1 MKTHQHRT
9 AEEQQQRVEADLEAA
24 TSAIFRRCPTLCG
37 FAVRDAAILC
47 RDRHAL
53 QDPAD
58 LFVTEISV
66 FPLSGLTAPEEIC
79 NEIVATLLELIAD
92 SPETCELLRERSFA
106 RVFH

>member
-1 MKTHQHRT
+1 MKAQQQRT
-9 AEEQQQRVEADLEAA
+9 ASERNCRVEADLMAA

-37 FAVRDAAILC
+37 FAVRDVAIL
-47 RDRHAL
+47 RRGRHAL
-53 QDPAD
+53 QDPGG

-79 NEIVATLLELIAD
+79 HEIVATLLALIAD
-92 SPETCELLRERSFA
+92 TPETCELLRERSFA